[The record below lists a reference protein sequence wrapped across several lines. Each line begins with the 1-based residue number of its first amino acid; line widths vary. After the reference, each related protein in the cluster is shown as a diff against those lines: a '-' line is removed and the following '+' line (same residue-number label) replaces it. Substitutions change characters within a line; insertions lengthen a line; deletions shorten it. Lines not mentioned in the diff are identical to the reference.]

1 LFSIGSLFYAVIDEL
16 TKYKKTGAAM
26 NALTR
31 RQREIFDFLRDNH
44 ETFPHPPTLNE
55 LCAAL
60 GRASRG
66 SLHKH
71 ISALIDAG
79 LVESFAGNKQGGIRL
94 TAQAQRDY
102 VACEHALPFV
112 GRIAAGRPIEALEN
126 INYVAVPEM
135 LKSDKPCYVLQ
146 IKGDSMIE
154 AGIYDGDWVVIE
166 QRSYASNGEIVV
178 ALIEGSEATLKY
190 IEQSHD
196 KVMLLPANASMEA
209 MSYSPEQVEIQG
221 ILVGQMRSYRHVV
234 F

>member
-1 LFSIGSLFYAVIDEL
+1 LFSVGSLFYSVIDEL
-16 TKYKKTGAAM
+16 TKYKKGELM

-31 RQREIFDFLRDNH
+31 RQREIFDFLRDNN
-44 ETFPHPPTLNE
+44 ERFPYPPTLDE

-60 GRASRG
+60 GMASRG

-94 TAQAQRDY
+94 TSQAQRDY

-146 IKGDSMIE
+146 VKGESMIE

-196 KVMLLPANASMEA
+196 KVMLLSANATMEA

-221 ILVGQMRSYRHVV
+221 VLVGQMRSYRSH
-234 F
+234 